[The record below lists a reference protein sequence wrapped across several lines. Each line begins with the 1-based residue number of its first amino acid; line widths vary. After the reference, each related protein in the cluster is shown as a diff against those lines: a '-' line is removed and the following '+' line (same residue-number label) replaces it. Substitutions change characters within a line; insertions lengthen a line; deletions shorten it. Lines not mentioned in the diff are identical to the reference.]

1 MSVIME
7 VIEQKKGVYILS
19 VQGEVDMSSSNDVR
33 QQLAL
38 LLNADTSVIIV
49 HLVRVSYM
57 DSSGIA
63 TLVEGLQQS
72 MKLGILFRLVE
83 LSDAVQDIFKL
94 ARLESVFSIYPTIE
108 EAINDV

>member
-7 VIEQKKGVYILS
+7 VKEQKKGLYILS

-38 LLNADTSVIIV
+38 LLNAGTAVIIV

-63 TLVEGLQQS
+63 TLVEGLQQ
-72 MKLGILFRLVE
+72 
-83 LSDAVQDIFKL
+83 
-94 ARLESVFSIYPTIE
+94 
-108 EAINDV
+108 